1 MRNSLIAASIL
12 AAGLATS
19 AFAQSNPDPIG
30 PTNGGSTTPSSG
42 SFSSDY
48 TSADN
53 GTHPITAAPVD
64 PMTTQGIATQPRT
77 LDCPGMAQQRAGVD
91 TRGGES
97 GASISDACREY
108 DN

>member
-1 MRNSLIAASIL
+1 MRNSIIAAAVF

-19 AFAQSNPDPIG
+19 AFAQSSADPVA
-30 PTNGGSTTPSSG
+30 PMNSGSTNSSSG
-42 SFSSDY
+42 TYSSDY
-48 TSADN
+48 TSGDN
-53 GTHPITAAPVD
+53 GTHPITTVPVD
-64 PMTTQGIATQPRT
+64 PMTTQSVRPQPRT
-77 LDCPGMAQQRAGVD
+77 LDCPGMPQANTGVD

>member
-19 AFAQSNPDPIG
+19 AFAQSNPDPMG
-30 PTNGGSTTPSSG
+30 PTNGGSTSPSSG
-42 SFSSDY
+42 SFSSTY
-48 TSADN
+48 TSSDN
-53 GTHPITAAPVD
+53 GTHPVAVPPVD
-64 PMTTQGIATQPRT
+64 PMTTQGISTQPRAM
-77 LDCPGMAQQRAGVD
+77 DCPGMPQQHSGVD
-91 TRGGES
+91 TRGGQG